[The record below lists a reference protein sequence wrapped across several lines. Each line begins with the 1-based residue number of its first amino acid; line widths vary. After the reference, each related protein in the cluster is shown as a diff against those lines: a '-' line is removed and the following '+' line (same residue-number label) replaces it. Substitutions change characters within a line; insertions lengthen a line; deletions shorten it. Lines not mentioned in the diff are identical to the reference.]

1 MFMISRRTRT
11 LQSPKYLQKKR
22 KKTTIKV
29 FLSVA
34 GALAIL
40 AAFVFVLRLSFFQ
53 ITTVKLEKPGS
64 LPASELEAKA
74 LAVTQGNYLYVIPR
88 SFSFFYPKGDITAA
102 VTDAYKKIDS
112 MRVVR
117 KSFSTLEITV
127 SERVPEAI
135 VCEGFREE
143 DEMDECFF
151 ADKDGLIFTE
161 SPGFSDGVYSRYYV
175 NSESN
180 KLVLGENFVKAE
192 QFHDLQNFVKS
203 VRANNIST
211 LGILIGDAGS
221 YELYVKN
228 KDQSTAV
235 VYFDDR
241 TPFEKTMSNLIAFWD
256 NTKAKGNFDYI
267 NLRFGNNIF
276 YTLK

>member
-1 MFMISRRTRT
+1 MISRRTRT

-29 FLSVA
+29 FLSVVC
-34 GALAIL
+34 IL
-40 AAFVFVLRLSFFQ
+40 FVITAFVLFLRLPFFQ

-64 LPASELEAKA
+64 LPAGELEAKA
-74 LAVTQGNYLYVIPR
+74 LAATKGNYLYVIPR
-88 SFSFFYPKGDITAA
+88 SFSFLYPKDDMTVA
-102 VTDAYKKIDS
+102 VMDAYKKIDS
-112 MRVVR
+112 MRIVR

-143 DEMDECFF
+143 DELDECFF
-151 ADKDGLIFTE
+151 ADKDGFIFTE

-175 NSESN
+175 NSDSN
-180 KLVLGENFVKAE
+180 KLALGTNFIDQAG
-192 QFHDLQNFVKS
+192 FRALQAFVS
-203 VRANNIST
+203 GIRANGIST
-211 LGILIGDAGS
+211 LGMLIGSAGS
-221 YELYVKN
+221 YDLYIKN
-228 KDQSTAV
+228 MDQSTAV

-241 TPFEKTMSNLIAFWD
+241 IPLDDTMSNLIAFWD

-267 NLRFGNNIF
+267 NLRFGNNVF
-276 YTLK
+276 YSFK

>member
-1 MFMISRRTRT
+1 MISRRTRT

-22 KKTTIKV
+22 KKTTVKV
-29 FLSVA
+29 FLSIV
-34 GALAIL
+34 GVLVIL
-40 AAFVFVLRLSFFQ
+40 TAFVLVLRLPFFQ

-64 LPASELEAKA
+64 LPATELEAKA
-74 LAVTQGNYLYVIPR
+74 LAATKGNYLYVIPR
-88 SFSFFYPKGDITAA
+88 SFSFFYPKDDIQAA

-117 KSFSTLEITV
+117 KSFSTLEISV
-127 SERVPEAI
+127 SERIPEAI

-143 DEMDECFF
+143 DEVDECFF
-151 ADKDGLIFTE
+151 ADKDGFIFTE

-175 NSESN
+175 NSELN
-180 KLVLGENFVKAE
+180 KLVLGANFVEAE
-192 QFHDLQNFVKS
+192 RFHDLQNFVKS
-203 VRANNIST
+203 ARANSIPT

-235 VYFDDR
+235 IYFDDR
-241 TPFEKTMSNLIAFWD
+241 THFEKTMSNLVAFWD
-256 NTKAKGNFDYI
+256 NKKGNFDYI

>member
-1 MFMISRRTRT
+1 MISRRTRT
-11 LQSPKYLQKKR
+11 LQSPKYLEKKR

-29 FLSVA
+29 LLWVVA
-34 GALAIL
+34 SCAVITAFIL
-40 AAFVFVLRLSFFQ
+40 VLRLPFLQ
-53 ITTVKLEKPGS
+53 IATVKLEKPGS
-64 LPASELEAKA
+64 LPASEVEAKA
-74 LAVTQGNYLYVIPR
+74 LATTQGNYFYVVPR
-88 SFSFFYPKGDITAA
+88 SFSFFYPKDDIQAA

-143 DEMDECFF
+143 DELDECFF
-151 ADKDGLIFTE
+151 ADKDGFIFTE

-175 NSESN
+175 NSDSN
-180 KLVLGENFVKAE
+180 KLVLGTNFIDQEKFKE
-192 QFHDLQNFVKS
+192 LQSFVEG
-203 VRANNIST
+203 VRANDIST
-211 LGILIGDAGS
+211 LGMLVGEGGS

-228 KDQSTAV
+228 MDQSTAV

-241 TPFEKTMSNLIAFWD
+241 TPLEKTMSNLIAFWD
-256 NTKAKGNFDYI
+256 NKRMNFDYI